1 MATLL
6 GADGYRLLKKYSIQS
21 SDFSEI
27 HDEIELK
34 KVFQKFGDRIVLKV
48 ISEKILHKTEFGAIK
63 ICETEAQASS
73 SFRQLKKL
81 ASKTRG
87 KVLAQRFVEGQQVII
102 GAKRDATFGH
112 AILFGLGGI
121 FVEIFKDVSFRVCPI
136 DKNEAMKMISET
148 KAFQVL
154 SGARGQKKVNFD
166 VLSEAIA
173 RASRLAVKENISE
186 MDINPFIINDKIGA
200 AVDVRVI
207 K

>member
-6 GADGYRLLKKYSIQS
+6 GAEGYKLLRKYSIQS

-27 HDEIELK
+27 RDEVGLKNALK
-34 KVFQKFGDRIVLKV
+34 KFGNKLVLKV
-48 ISEKILHKTEFGAIK
+48 ISEEILHKTEFGAVK
-63 ICETEAQASS
+63 ICENEAQAISD
-73 SFRQLKKL
+73 FRQLKRL
-81 ASKTRG
+81 ASKTNG

-102 GAKRDATFGH
+102 GAKKDATFGH

-121 FVEIFKDVSFRVCPI
+121 FVEIFRDVSFRVCPI
-136 DKNEAMKMISET
+136 DKKEAMHMISET

-166 VLSEAIA
+166 VLSDMIA
-173 RASRLAVKENISE
+173 KASRLAVREDVAE
-186 MDINPFIINDKIGA
+186 MDINPFIINDKAGA
-200 AVDVRVI
+200 AVDVRII